1 MARKDAS
8 INLVVENV
16 SFFDRFINWAL
27 TVGRVIVILTELIAL
42 LAFLYRFSLD
52 QQLIDLHA
60 KIKQEQAVVEYLKD
74 NEDTFRNI
82 QNRIALASTLGTS
95 SKQNVKIVNDVISF
109 APPGMT
115 FNELS
120 DQDGR
125 LKINASTISV
135 SSLSEFVNKLRSYPE
150 IKSVIVEKIENRT
163 SSASIALT
171 ITAVLKSNAK
181 TN

>member
-16 SFFDRFINWAL
+16 SFIDQFVAWAL
-27 TVGRVIVILTELIAL
+27 TIGRVVVIITELIAL

-60 KIKQEQAVVEYLKD
+60 KIKQEQAVISYLKD

-82 QNRIALASTLGTS
+82 QNRISLASTLGLST
-95 SKQNVKIVNDVISF
+95 KKNVKIVNDVISL
-109 APPGMT
+109 APSGMV
-115 FNELS
+115 FNEFS

-125 LKINASTISV
+125 LKINAITNSV
-135 SSLSEFVNKLRSYPE
+135 SSLSEFIKKLKVYPE
-150 IKSVIVEKIENRT
+150 ITSVIVEKIENRT

-171 ITAVLKSNAK
+171 ITAVLKPDAK